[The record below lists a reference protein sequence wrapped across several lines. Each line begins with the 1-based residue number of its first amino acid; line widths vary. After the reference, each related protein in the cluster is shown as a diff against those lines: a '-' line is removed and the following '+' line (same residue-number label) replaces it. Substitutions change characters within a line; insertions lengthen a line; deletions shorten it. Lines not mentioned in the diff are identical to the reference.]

1 MCLQQFRAFP
11 LPGLLPAQHRLVV
24 NTSSYV
30 LSTFIL
36 TELSPEGVVAQQ
48 VVTAHEMYALV
59 ALLEAYP
66 DYCPYEVLLAA
77 ITDETIDQARQE
89 LHQAI
94 AHKRLDQELKP
105 LRKLIS
111 LCRAKLSPFHL
122 SICSVHEM
130 GYMIVAKRSVSRSCR
145 ELGAF
150 VPASSTRFSHR

>member
-24 NTSSYV
+24 NTFSYV

-77 ITDETIDQARQE
+77 ITDVTINQARQV
-89 LHQAI
+89 LHRALEY
-94 AHKRLDQELKP
+94 KRLDHELKP
-105 LRKLIS
+105 IRKLIS
-111 LCRAKLSPFHL
+111 QCRAKLSLFHL
-122 SICSVHEM
+122 DIRSVHGM
-130 GYMIVAKRSVSRSCR
+130 GYVLTAKR
-145 ELGAF
+145 
-150 VPASSTRFSHR
+150 